1 MDDEDAKKYLK
12 EARPALFELSSENTK
27 ESALTRAIDAFVEL
41 EPNLNKCRD
50 QVAVVIVATVVA
62 FQREREKYPLPH
74 ITV

>member
-50 QVAVVIVATVVA
+50 QVAVVIVA